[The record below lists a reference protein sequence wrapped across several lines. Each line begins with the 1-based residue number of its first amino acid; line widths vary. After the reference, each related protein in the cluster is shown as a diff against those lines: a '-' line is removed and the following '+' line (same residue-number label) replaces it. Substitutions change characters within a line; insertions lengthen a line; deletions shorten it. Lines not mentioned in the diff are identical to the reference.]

1 MFAASVGVDS
11 MVEMSVNTLDSL
23 AKTVG
28 EVEDSGRVR
37 DLVNRALSEGV
48 APVDIVERGLRRGM
62 DTVGKKYEAGE
73 YFLSELLYAG
83 DLVSEALEVL
93 KPLLRSGRAE
103 RKGVIVIG
111 TVRGDI
117 HDIGKNVFSM
127 LCQVAGFEVHDLGV
141 DVAPEVFIKKLG
153 ETGASV
159 LGLSTLLTNTRPE
172 MKAVVDMLR
181 QSGMRSRVKVLL
193 GGNAVTRDFAGEIG
207 ADAAALDAVEG
218 VELCKRW
225 VERR

>member
-1 MFAASVGVDS
+1 MI
-11 MVEMSVNTLDSL
+11 EMSVGLLDRL
-23 AKTVG
+23 AKAIG
-28 EVEDSGRVR
+28 EMEESGRVR
-37 DLVNRALSEGV
+37 ELVEEALSKGIS
-48 APVDIVERGLRRGM
+48 PLDIVEGGLRRGM
-62 DTVGKKYEAGE
+62 DIVGQRYEAGE

-83 DLVSEALEVL
+83 VLVSEALEIL
-93 KPLLRSGRAE
+93 KPLLEASRSA
-103 RKGVIVIG
+103 RKGVVVIG

-141 DVAPEVFIKKLG
+141 DVAPEAFIKKLG

-172 MKAVVDMLR
+172 MKAVVDMLT
-181 QSGMRSRVKVLL
+181 QSGMRGRVKVLL

-225 VERR
+225 VEKG